1 MVTTSKRKNTQ
12 DTLRLAT
19 CSALRRDILIYLE
32 KGKKPLSGIRDELG
46 VSSTTAIHALR
57 DLEKDTCVFQDEDR
71 NYALTKI
78 GELIALKLTD
88 FIDAIKVLKKHQ
100 DFWLTHDL
108 SGIPEHLLGKIGC
121 LSNSNIVNIDALD
134 IIKAHT
140 TYLELLKTA
149 KWIKGVSPIFSPDY
163 PKVFE
168 DLAKR
173 ALTQL
178 VLTESVLRK
187 VIDVVGSETIKS
199 LIHNHHLEFFVT
211 EEEIKVAFTVTD
223 TFLSF
228 GLFRPDGIYDT
239 TRDLVSTEERAIRW
253 GTELFGYYRERATKY
268 GI

>member
-1 MVTTSKRKNTQ
+1 MVTASKRKNTQ

-32 KGKKPLSGIRDELG
+32 KGKKPLSAIRDTLG

-57 DLEKDTCVFQDEDR
+57 DLEKDTCVFQDENR

-88 FIDAIKVLKKHQ
+88 FIDAITVLKNHKE
-100 DFWLTHDL
+100 FWLTHDL
-108 SGIPEHLLGKIGC
+108 SGIPEHLLGKIGW

-134 IIKAHT
+134 IIKAHR
-140 TYLELLKTA
+140 TYMELLTTA
-149 KWIKGVSPIFSPDY
+149 RWIKGGSPIFSPDY
-163 PKVFE
+163 PEVFE

-178 VLTESVLRK
+178 VLTENVLKK
-187 VIDVVGSETIKS
+187 VIDTVGSETIKS
-199 LIHNHHLEFFVT
+199 LILNHHLEFFVT
-211 EEEIKVAFTVTD
+211 EEEVKVAFTVTD

-228 GLFRPDGIYDT
+228 GLFKPDGIYDT
-239 TRDLVSTEERAIRW
+239 TLDLISTEERAIRW
-253 GTELFGYYRERATKY
+253 GIELFEYYREKAKKY
-268 GI
+268 EV